1 MTNLTLQLLQSIP
14 IFSKLDSSELIL
26 LQKISKLKKYKNNQ
40 IIFYEGDESL
50 NLHIV
55 IDGKVDIF
63 KTNIKGKEISLKQ
76 FIPFSFI
83 AEISNY
89 NHIKFPASAKTM
101 EDSTILLIN
110 YKEFEHN
117 LLYHPSIASII
128 IESISKKVLTLEKII
143 SENMTMDATQ
153 RIAKFIY
160 ENEEEFLNKKH
171 HIIANKLNITA
182 VTFSRILKKLKEKGL
197 ISLNNHILNK
207 NLLKKEFS

>member
-14 IFSKLDSSELIL
+14 IFSKLDSDELKL
-26 LQKISKLKKYKNNQ
+26 LQKISKLKSYKSNQ
-40 IIFYEGDESL
+40 IIFYEGEESL

-89 NHIKFPASAKTM
+89 NHIKFPASAKTI
-101 EDSTILLIN
+101 EDSTILIIN
-110 YKEFEHN
+110 YKEFEQN
-117 LLYHPSIASII
+117 LLYHPSIASNI
-128 IESISKKVLTLEKII
+128 IESISKKVLTLEKLI

-160 ENEEEFLNKKH
+160 ENENLFLNQKH
-171 HIIANKLNITA
+171 HILANKLNITP
-182 VTFSRILKKLKEKGL
+182 VTFSRILKKFKQQKI
-197 ISLNNHILNK
+197 ISLNNHILDK
-207 NLLKKEFS
+207 DLLKKEFS

>member
-1 MTNLTLQLLQSIP
+1 MTKLTLQLLQSIP
-14 IFSKLDSSELIL
+14 IFSKLDSNELKL
-26 LQKISKLKKYKNNQ
+26 LQKISKLKSYKSDK
-40 IIFYEGDESL
+40 IIFYEGEESL

-63 KTNIKGKEISLKQ
+63 KTNTKGKEISLKQ

-110 YKEFEHN
+110 YKEFEQN
-117 LLYHPSIASII
+117 LLYRPSIASII
-128 IESISKKVLTLEKII
+128 IESISKKVLTLEKLI

-160 ENEEEFLNKKH
+160 ENEKLFLNQKH
-171 HIIANKLNITA
+171 HILANKLNITP
-182 VTFSRILKKLKEKGL
+182 VTFSRILKKFKQQKI
-197 ISLNNHILNK
+197 ISLNNHILDK
-207 NLLKKEFS
+207 DLLKKEFS